1 MKIAVIGRG
10 GREHALCWKLAQ
22 DVGAENVFCLPGNGG
37 TPNRRVVDE
46 MDFTGIRALCESEGV
61 ELVVVGPEAPLA
73 AGIVDELS
81 GGRFRVFGPSRAAA
95 RLEASKTWSKQFM
108 LRHGIATAVGA
119 FFASPREAA
128 AHVAAQPG
136 GVVVK
141 YSGLAAGKGV
151 FVCRNADGGL
161 DALREI
167 ETRHGAD
174 APVVVEELLEGPE
187 VSVMGVTDGRS
198 IQLLQPSRDHKRLL
212 DGDAGPNTGG
222 MGAFTP
228 VPEVDDDNVCFA
240 PPQPCAGSLPAV
252 ASAKAGGQVGS
263 PTTQGGGARP
273 NLMTEIRKK
282 IIEPTLAGLAADGI
296 EYRGFLYFGVMLTA
310 AGPKLLEYNA
320 RLGDP
325 ETEILLPALAGGLL
339 PTILAAFDGTLEQAP
354 LAVRPGAVVDVVLA
368 AGGYPG
374 DIQKGVPITGIENAD
389 ALVFHAGTEI
399 RDGRLVVSGGRV
411 LNVVAH
417 GADLA
422 EARRK
427 AYATC
432 EQIHFDGMQYRRDI
446 GRGRGPA

>member
-1 MKIAVIGRG
+1 MRIAVIGRG

-22 DVGAENVFCLPGNGG
+22 EVGEMNVFCLPGNGG
-37 TPNRRVVDE
+37 TPNRRAVDE
-46 MDFTGIRALCESEGV
+46 MDFGGIRACCEAEGI

-73 AGIVDELS
+73 AGIVDELT
-81 GGRFRVFGPSRAAA
+81 GGRIRVFGPTRAAA
-95 RLEASKTWSKQFM
+95 RLEASKAWSKQFM
-108 LRHGIATAVGA
+108 QRHGIATAVGA

-128 AHVAAQPG
+128 AHVAAETG

-151 FVCRNADGGL
+151 FVCRDADAGL

-167 ETRHGAD
+167 ENRHGAE
-174 APVVVEELLEGPE
+174 ATVVVEELLEGPE

-198 IQLLQPSRDHKRLL
+198 IQLMPPSRDHKRLL

-228 VPEVDDDNVCFA
+228 VPD
-240 PPQPCAGSLPAV
+240 
-252 ASAKAGGQVGS
+252 VG
-263 PTTQGGGARP
+263 PEQMAQ
-273 NLMTEIRKK
+273 
-282 IIEPTLAGLAADGI
+282 IERDVIAPTLKGFAADGI
-296 EYRGFLYFGVMLTA
+296 GYRGFLYFGVMLTA

-325 ETEILLPALAGGLL
+325 ETEILLPTLGGGLL
-339 PTILAAFDGTLEQAP
+339 PTILAAMDGTLDRTP
-354 LAVRPGAVVDVVLA
+354 FAVRPGAVVDVVLA

-374 DIQKGVPITGIENAD
+374 NIQKGVPITGIESSE

-399 RDGRLVVSGGRV
+399 RDGRLAVSGGRV

-422 EARRK
+422 EARDK
-427 AYATC
+427 AYGAC

-446 GRGRGPA
+446 GAGRGRA

>member
-1 MKIAVIGRG
+1 VKIAVIGRG

-22 DVGAENVFCLPGNGG
+22 EVGADNVFCLPGNGG
-37 TPNRRVVDE
+37 TANNRPIDE
-46 MDFTGIRALCESEGV
+46 MDFAGIRAFCETEGI

-73 AGIVDELS
+73 AGIADELS
-81 GGRFRVFGPSRAAA
+81 DGRLRVFGPSRAAA

-119 FFASPREAA
+119 FFASPREAT
-128 AHVAAQPG
+128 AHVSTQTG
-136 GVVVK
+136 GLVVK

-151 FVCRNADGGL
+151 FVCRDADAGL

-167 ETRHGAD
+167 EARHGLD
-174 APVVVEELLEGPE
+174 APVVVEELLAGPE

-198 IQLLQPSRDHKRLL
+198 IQLLPSSRDHKRLL

-228 VPEVDDDNVCFA
+228 VPEVDDDYGCLA
-240 PPQPCAGSLPAV
+240 PPRPCAV
-252 ASAKAGGQVGS
+252 GGKVGS
-263 PTTQGGGARP
+263 PTTQGGGARS
-273 NLMTEIRKK
+273 NNMAEIRKQ
-282 IIEPTLAGLAADGI
+282 IIDPTLAGLMADGI

-339 PTILAAFDGTLEQAP
+339 PAILASFDGTLDRTPFACK
-354 LAVRPGAVVDVVLA
+354 PGVVIDVVLT

-374 DIQKGVPITGIENAD
+374 EIRKGVPIAGIENAD

-427 AYATC
+427 AYAAC

-446 GRGRGPA
+446 GAGRGPA